1 MKQSFETVLNYFQQI
16 CVIPHGSGNTAGIRQ
31 WCLDTANA
39 LGLDAYADEPGNVII
54 RKPASAGYEAHP
66 GVILQGHMDMVCA
79 KLPDCPKN
87 METEGLDLIRDD
99 AAGILYADGTTLGAD
114 DGVAVAYAFAVLAD
128 NTLPHPK
135 LTVIITVD
143 EETGMDGATGLAP
156 AELTGQYLINIDSEE
171 EGVLTVGCA
180 GGVRNHL
187 HFPCETA
194 EVTGTAVRFTVSG
207 LTGGHSGAEI
217 HKPLL
222 NANLAALEILRAV
235 KTPFSLAA
243 FSGGVRDNVIPTECS
258 AELITNSGDT
268 VREEIEAAFAALKRN
283 NPQETGMALAVSQ
296 TEGYTCTA
304 LTADAAAKLLDTL
317 SVLPNGVQQMNEAL
331 GMPQTSLNLGVF
343 SLNGGEMQVDAL
355 VRSGVNAEKYVLA
368 DTLKAIA
375 ENAGGT
381 AERSGDYAAWEYKP
395 GTALE
400 RTAAEVFAAQYGKV
414 PEIVT
419 IHAGLECGI
428 LSAKAPQLECISIG
442 PDIPD
447 IHTPRERLPLD
458 SAERTWEYLLALLK
472 AL

>member
-1 MKQSFETVLNYFQQI
+1 MKQSFEAVLNCFQQI
-16 CVIPHGSGNTAGIRQ
+16 CAVPHGSGNTAKIRK

-39 LGLDAYADEPGNVII
+39 LGLEAHADETGNVII

-114 DGVAVAYAFAVLAD
+114 DGIAVAYAFAVLAD
-128 NTLPHPK
+128 DTLPHPP
-135 LTVIITVD
+135 LTVVITVD

-156 AELTGQYLINIDSEE
+156 EALTGQYLINIDSEE
-171 EGVLTVGCA
+171 EGVFTVGCA
-180 GGVRNHL
+180 GGVRSHL

-194 EVTGTAVRFTVSG
+194 ETAGTGVRFTVSG

-222 NANLAALEILRAV
+222 NANLAVLEILRSV
-235 KTPFSLAA
+235 KEPFSLAA
-243 FSGGVRDNVIPTECS
+243 LSGGVRDNVIPTECT
-258 AELITNSGDT
+258 AELITNNADKVTG
-268 VREEIEAAFAALKRN
+268 EIEDAFAALKQKH
-283 NPQETGMALAVSQ
+283 PQEMGIALTVSR
-296 TEGYTCTA
+296 TEGYSCRA
-304 LTADAAAKLLDTL
+304 LTAEAAAKLLDTL
-317 SVLPNGVQQMNEAL
+317 SKLPNGVQQMNEAL
-331 GMPQTSLNLGVF
+331 GMPQTSLNLGIF
-343 SLNGGEMQVDAL
+343 SLSGGVMQVDAL
-355 VRSGVNAEKYVLA
+355 IRSGVNTEKYALA
-368 DTLKAIA
+368 ETLSAIA
-375 ENAGGT
+375 EKAGGT
-381 AERSGDYAAWEYKP
+381 AEQSGDYAAWEYKP

-400 RTAAEVFAAQYGKV
+400 RTAAEVYAAQYGKA

-442 PDIPD
+442 PDILD
-447 IHTPRERLPLD
+447 IHTPRERLLLD